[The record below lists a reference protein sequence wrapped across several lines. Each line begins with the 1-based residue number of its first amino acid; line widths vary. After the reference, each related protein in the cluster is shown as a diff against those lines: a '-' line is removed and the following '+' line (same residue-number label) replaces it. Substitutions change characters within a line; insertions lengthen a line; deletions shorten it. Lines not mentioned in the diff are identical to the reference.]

1 MLGPMTSAPRQRSPG
16 IPGTPARDLRPGAAT
31 AARLPSGWPELD
43 ARLGGGWPGGVLC
56 ELCGRGRTSL
66 ALGAVRQA
74 QARGL
79 PVAWID
85 GGGAFCPVTARI
97 DLSALTLIRPERVR
111 PDGGVHGDG
120 GEDALTAAQRG
131 RLRRRGLRP
140 GVAADRAL
148 LAADLLLRSRA
159 FGLVVLDLP
168 ETVLEG
174 GGAASR
180 WFRLARQAEAAR
192 CWLLLLGRVARSR
205 AGSAADL
212 VLISSL
218 RPVPVEEWCEPP
230 PPRLTVCLERWRG
243 APERV
248 GEVLLLGSGRGD
260 DGARGGRADD
270 GPDAASGGTPGH
282 AG

>member
-1 MLGPMTSAPRQRSPG
+1 MLGRMTFAPRHPSRGPSGRIPPALPLPASP
-16 IPGTPARDLRPGAAT
+16 TPSAGPASRPTRPGVAT

-43 ARLGGGWPGGVLC
+43 ACLGGGWPGGVLC

-97 DLSALTLIRPERVR
+97 DLSALTLVR

-120 GEDALTAAQRG
+120 GEGALTAAQRG

-168 ETVLEG
+168 ETVLRG

-192 CWLLLLGRVARSR
+192 CWLLLLGSVPRSR

-212 VLISSL
+212 VLFSAL

-230 PPRLTVCLERWRG
+230 PPRLAVRLARWRG
-243 APERV
+243 APHSV
-248 GEVLLLGSGRGD
+248 GEDLLLGAREGTDGDGR
-260 DGARGGRADD
+260 
-270 GPDAASGGTPGH
+270 
-282 AG
+282 